1 MAHRYSVRENLT
13 IDNVDQT
20 TKELKLF
27 KAAGGSTIVDVT
39 SIGIRRVRTAVY
51 ILHCTARVFCNFP
64 SCQLLFSFGTRHR
77 PLYAFFQAY
86 ILVSEG
92 LNLEMCN

>member
-51 ILHCTARVFCNFP
+51 LAVPCR
-64 SCQLLFSFGTRHR
+64 
-77 PLYAFFQAY
+77 
-86 ILVSEG
+86 
-92 LNLEMCN
+92 

>member
-51 ILHCTARVFCNFP
+51 LALYRVARVFCNFP
-64 SCQLLFSFGTRHR
+64 SCQLLFSFGTHHR
-77 PLYAFFQAY
+77 PLYAFFQAN
-86 ILVSEG
+86 I
-92 LNLEMCN
+92 